1 MRRGSAGTLALAFAA
16 MLAAAPAQA
25 ASPITTLRGER
36 GLDAVVRTTSYG
48 IPHILARSFQGLG
61 YGYGYALARANVC
74 TLADTYATV
83 RAERSR
89 FFGPDSSYRFEGN
102 GAIVNNLNSDFFFQ
116 RIIDARTVEE
126 LLAKPPP
133 NGPRPEVRRAVR
145 GYVRGYNRW
154 LRRTGVDRI
163 PDPTCRGK
171 PWVRPIEEIDAYRR
185 FYQLALLASA
195 GVAIDG
201 IAAAEPLAPGPGQ
214 ASSLGELPPDL
225 LDPPGLGSNAYGL
238 GGQSTRSGRGMVLGN
253 PHFPWQGAER
263 FFQAHLTVPG
273 KADVAGASL
282 MGVPVVLIGHTRGL
296 AWSHTVSTA
305 RRFTIFE
312 LQLVPGS
319 PTTYV
324 YEGQPRQMRADR
336 VTVRLG
342 DGQERT
348 RTLYSSHH
356 GPVFTSL
363 LGLSAFPWT
372 PAKAFA
378 LGDANAPNF
387 RYLNHFFETNRA
399 QTVRQLDRVLRRNQ
413 GIPWVNTIAADS
425 RGEAYYADISVVPHL
440 TDEQAQ
446 RCNTAAGQGTF
457 SSSLR
462 VAILDGSRSDC
473 EWGRDD
479 DAIQP
484 GTFGPGRLPHLFR
497 RDYVTNSNDS
507 YWLSNPKQPLEG
519 FDRIIGD
526 EGTERSL
533 RTRLGL
539 LMVDGRRFSLRELMR
554 TVQDNRVY
562 SGELFRDDL
571 VRMCDEGPPDVR
583 EACPVLRAWNL
594 KDDLDS
600 PGAVLFRRFA
610 TRALQSVGGVVSPPG
625 VFRVPF
631 DRNDPVNTPRGL
643 NTESPAVRQALSD
656 AVDDLRSN
664 GIPLDARLREYQSE
678 TRGSERIPIHGGPH
692 TTGVFNVITAPF
704 AGRDGFPDVIHG
716 SSFVMVAEMRRRC
729 PESRS
734 ILTYSQAATDTSSPH
749 LADQTRLYS
758 NKRWVDMRF
767 CPGEILRDR
776 QLRVLQLG
784 CVDVP
789 GFTSVRVA
797 GRSGRLR
804 FRWRRRLR
812 MPVRITVLRNGR
824 RVARFRR
831 ARSFSSRRR
840 LPAGRYLAR
849 FAIRSPTG
857 KLDRREVAFRVRAGR
872 VVGGKRA
879 RRLGRCRRR

>member
-1 MRRGSAGTLALAFAA
+1 MLALALATA
-16 MLAAAPAQA
+16 LAAVSPAQA
-25 ASPITTLRGER
+25 ARPVKSLRGER
-36 GLDAVVRTTSYG
+36 GFDAVVRTTSYG
-48 IPHILARSFQGLG
+48 IPHILSRSYAGLG
-61 YGYGYALARANVC
+61 YGYGYALARANIC
-74 TLADTYATV
+74 TLADVYTTV

-89 FFGPDSSYRFEGN
+89 YFGSDEDYRFEGN
-102 GAIVNNLNSDFFFQ
+102 QVLVNNLNSDFFFQ
-116 RIIDARTVEE
+116 RIINTQTVEK
-126 LLAKPPP
+126 LLAQPPP
-133 NGPRPEVRRAVR
+133 NGPRPEVRRGVR

-171 PWVRPIEEIDAYRR
+171 PWVKPISEMDAYRR
-185 FYQLALLASA
+185 FYQLALLASS

-201 IAAAEPLAPGPGQ
+201 IAAAQPLVPGPGQ
-214 ASSLGELPPDL
+214 AGSPADLPGVL
-225 LDPPGLGSNAYGL
+225 LDGLGSNAYGL
-238 GGQSTRSGRGMVLGN
+238 GSESTRSGRGMVLGN

-273 KADVAGASL
+273 KADAAGASL
-282 MGVPVVLIGHTRGL
+282 MGVPIILIGHTRGL

-319 PTTYV
+319 PTTYL
-324 YEGQPRQMRADR
+324 YDGQPREMRADR
-336 VTVRLG
+336 VTVDLG
-342 DGQERT
+342 NGQQRT
-348 RTLYSSHH
+348 RTLYSTHH

-387 RYLNHFFETNRA
+387 RYLNHFFEANRSR
-399 QTVRQLDRVLRRNQ
+399 TVRQLDRVLRRNQ

-425 RGEAYYADISVVPHL
+425 RGEAYYADIGVVPHL
-440 TDEQAQ
+440 TDEQAE
-446 RCNTAAGQGTF
+446 RCNTAAGQATF

-473 EWGRDD
+473 EWGRDA

-484 GTFGPGRLPHLFR
+484 GTFGPSHMPHLFR

-507 YWLSNPKQPLEG
+507 YWLSNPEQPLEG
-519 FDRIIGD
+519 FPRIIGD
-526 EGTERSL
+526 EGTERTL

-539 LMVDGRRFSLRELMR
+539 LMVQGRRFGLRQLMR

-562 SGELFRDDL
+562 SGELFRDEL
-571 VRMCDEGPPDVR
+571 VAMCESGPYDQQ
-583 EACPVLRAWNL
+583 ACEVLKGWNL
-594 KDDLDS
+594 RDDLDS

-610 TRALQSVGGVVSPPG
+610 TRVLSSAGGVVSPPG

-631 DRNDPVNTPRGL
+631 NRNDPVNTPRGL

-656 AVDDLRSN
+656 AINDLKSN
-664 GIPLDARLREYQSE
+664 GIPLNARLREYQTE
-678 TRGSERIPIHGGPH
+678 ARGPRRHSIHGGPH

-704 AGRDGFPDVIHG
+704 AGRAGFPDVNHG

-734 ILTYSQAATDTSSPH
+734 ILTYSQAATDTTSPH
-749 LADQTRLYS
+749 LDDQTRLYS

-767 CPGEILRDR
+767 CAGEILRDR
-776 QLRVLQLG
+776 ALRVLQLG
-784 CVDVP
+784 CVDAP
-789 GFTSVRVA
+789 GFRSVGVG

-804 FRWRRRLR
+804 IRLRRRLR
-812 MPVRITVLRNGR
+812 MPARVALRRNGR
-824 RVARFRR
+824 RVVGFRR
-831 ARSFSSRRR
+831 RGRSFTARRR
-840 LPAGRYLAR
+840 LADGSYVAR

-857 KLDRREVAFRVRAGR
+857 KLDRRAVPFQVRGGR
-872 VVGGKRA
+872 VTGGKRA
-879 RRLGRCRRR
+879 RRLGRCRR

>member
-1 MRRGSAGTLALAFAA
+1 MAVLGLALAAS
-16 MLAAAPAQA
+16 LAAGPAHA
-25 ASPITTLRGER
+25 ARQVKTLRGER
-36 GLDAVVRTTSYG
+36 GLDAAIRTTSYG
-48 IPHILARSFQGLG
+48 IPHVLARSFAGLG

-74 TLADTYATV
+74 TLADVYTTV

-89 FFGPDSSYRFEGN
+89 YFGPDASYRFEGN
-102 GAIVNNLNSDFFFQ
+102 GVQVNNLNSDFFFQ
-116 RIIDARTVEE
+116 RIIDARTIEK

-133 NGPRPEVRRAVR
+133 EGPLPQVRRAVR

-154 LRRTGVDRI
+154 LRDTGVDRI

-171 PWVRPIEEIDAYRR
+171 PWVRPISEVDAYRR
-185 FYQLALLASA
+185 FYQLALLASS
-195 GVAIDG
+195 GIAIDG
-201 IAAAEPLAPGPGQ
+201 IAAAQPLVPGPGQ
-214 ASSLGELPPDL
+214 SGSIGDLPAGL
-225 LDPPGLGSNAYGL
+225 LDPGGLGSNAYGL
-238 GGQSTRSGRGMVLGN
+238 GSQSTRSRRGMVLGN

-263 FFQAHLTVPG
+263 FFQAHATIPG
-273 KADVAGASL
+273 KFDAAGASL
-282 MGVPVVLIGHTRGL
+282 MGVPVILIGHTRRL

-319 PTTYV
+319 PTTYL
-324 YEGQPRQMRADR
+324 YDGQPREMQADR
-336 VTVRLG
+336 VTVDVG
-342 DGQERT
+342 GGQQRT

-372 PAKAFA
+372 PARAFA
-378 LGDANAPNF
+378 LGDVNAPNF
-387 RYLNHFFETNRA
+387 RYLNHFYETNRS

-440 TDEQAQ
+440 TDEQAE

-462 VAILDGSRSDC
+462 VAVLDGSRSEC
-473 EWGRDD
+473 EWGRDA

-507 YWLSNPKQPLEG
+507 YWLSNPEQPLEG

-526 EGTERSL
+526 EGTERTL

-539 LMVDGRRFSLRELMR
+539 LMVDGRRFRLRELMR

-562 SGELFRDDL
+562 SGELFRDEL
-571 VRMCDEGPPDVR
+571 VRMCESGPPEVR
-583 EACPVLRAWNL
+583 DACPVLAAWDL

-610 TRALQSVGGVVSPPG
+610 TRVLQTGAGVVSPPDT
-625 VFRVPF
+625 FRVPF

-643 NTESPAVRQALSD
+643 NTESPRVRQALSD

-664 GIPLDARLREYQSE
+664 GIPLDATLRNYQSE
-678 TRGSERIPIHGGPH
+678 QRGSERIPIHGGPH

-704 AGRDGFPDVIHG
+704 AGAQGYPDVIHG

-734 ILTYSQAATDTSSPH
+734 ILTYSQSATDTSSRH

-758 NKRWVDMRF
+758 RKRWVDMRF
-767 CPGEILRDR
+767 CAPEILRDR
-776 QLRVLQLG
+776 ALRVLQLG
-784 CVDVP
+784 CLDVP
-789 GFTSVRVA
+789 GFRAVGVR

-804 FRWRRRLR
+804 FRVRRRLR
-812 MPVRITVLRNGR
+812 MPVRVSLHRGGR
-824 RVARFRR
+824 RIARFRR
-831 ARSFSSRRR
+831 ARSFTARRR
-840 LPAGRYLAR
+840 LADGRYTAR
-849 FAIRSPTG
+849 FAIRSPSG
-857 KLDRREVAFRVRAGR
+857 KLDRRHVRFRVRGGR
-872 VVGGKRA
+872 VARVGKA
-879 RRLGRCRRR
+879 RRLGRCRR